1 MPETPAPDPQKV
13 RFARL
18 LNAVVDYADDVAPDS
33 NPERPA
39 VTHYMRQQVNTIR
52 GKLAEGDELLAQLFP
67 VVPEDTGIHDV
78 ATIARQ
84 LLDYLEEPGPSIG
97 ERAAK
102 AAKQGLHITG
112 ENVSVLMS
120 DMAELGV
127 QIRERVA
134 ELMADAMRPGA
145 PKTPEDIDS
154 RIAELEKAVREYT
167 ERIGTDNTP
176 DVQDTVNFSKVA
188 RELAFLKGRKAGK
201 GAKPGSGSEGC
212 CGPEDSSDDD
222 CCPPSSRGGCCG

>member
-1 MPETPAPDPQKV
+1 
-13 RFARL
+13 
-18 LNAVVDYADDVAPDS
+18 
-33 NPERPA
+33 
-39 VTHYMRQQVNTIR
+39 
-52 GKLAEGDELLAQLFP
+52 
-67 VVPEDTGIHDV
+67 
-78 ATIARQ
+78 
-84 LLDYLEEPGPSIG
+84 
-97 ERAAK
+97 
-102 AAKQGLHITG
+102 
-112 ENVSVLMS
+112 MS

-134 ELMADAMRPGA
+134 ELMADAMRPGT

-201 GAKPGSGSEGC
+201 GAKPGSGGEGC
-212 CGPEDSSDDD
+212 CGPDDASGEGCCGPGD
-222 CCPPSSRGGCCG
+222 TSGDGCCPPSSREGCCG